1 MFAWLPAMRQRSLRI
16 LSCLFFFGAGLSPA
30 MSGELI
36 SADRWRACEG
46 DVLQALGFECA
57 TLRRPLER
65 QQPSGAQVELAIY
78 RLPAT
83 GGAEQRIGTLFFNPG
98 GPGQPGHT
106 SANKAFFLPP
116 SLRRSFDFVTWDP
129 RGLGRSSPALEGC
142 LIGFPRRPAQGT
154 VDWTLVHQ
162 ARAEELRQANQD
174 CIRRHQGLIRGM
186 GTVEVAH
193 DLEALRR
200 ALGESQLTYWGIS
213 YGTVIGSTY
222 AALFP
227 DKVRALVLDGSVDPW
242 AGLEGL
248 SASALAPDDAIRFFL
263 QTHPDLKPV
272 FERVIQALNRR
283 SLQLADGAPYT
294 RWDLLDNLAR
304 YVPITRIAG
313 SYGRAMLETLDQ
325 ALFGRAEAQQLAL
338 NRLTDPLFRTPAVDG
353 NAGAGFS
360 AVTCRDF
367 PQRPSLMQQRTM
379 LAGLVEKAPLYGGS
393 LAVDFLTVCSGYDAV
408 AADPIP
414 RAPFARADAPGLI
427 IGSTWDGSTPWR
439 WSTAMARAFPA
450 MRTLTVVGNE
460 HGLFTNVQSA
470 CLDNAVVRYL
480 ETAEVPATDQVC
492 PYEKPVKVQPMS

>member
-1 MFAWLPAMRQRSLRI
+1 MRQRSLKI
-16 LSCLFFFGAGLSPA
+16 LSCLFFVGAAVSPA

-36 SADRWRACEG
+36 PADRWRACEG
-46 DVLQALGFECA
+46 DALQTLGYECA
-57 TLRRPLER
+57 TLRRPLDR
-65 QQPSGAQVELAIY
+65 DQPSGAQVELAVY

-83 GGAEQRIGTLFFNPG
+83 GRAEQRIGTLFFNPG
-98 GPGQPGHT
+98 GPGQPGHA
-106 SANKAFFLPP
+106 SAGSAFFLPP

-129 RGLGRSSPALEGC
+129 RGLGRSSPALKGC
-142 LIGFPRRPAQGT
+142 FIGFPRRPAQGS

-174 CIRRHQGLIRGM
+174 CIGRHEELIRGM

-200 ALGESQLTYWGIS
+200 ALGEPLLTYWGIS

-227 DKVRALVLDGSVDPW
+227 DKVRALVLDGNVDPW
-242 AGLEGL
+242 ADLQGLT
-248 SASALAPDDAIRFFL
+248 ASALAPDDAIRFFL

-283 SLQLADGAPYT
+283 SLPLADGAPYT

-304 YVPITRIAG
+304 YVPISRIAG

-325 ALFGRAEAQQLAL
+325 ALFGTAEAQQSAL
-338 NRLTDPLFRTPAVDG
+338 NRLAQPLFRTPAVDG

-360 AVTCRDF
+360 AVICQDF
-367 PQRPSLMQQRTM
+367 PQRPSLNQQRKL

-393 LAVDFLTVCSGYDAV
+393 LAVDFLAICSGYDAV
-408 AADPIP
+408 PADPIP
-414 RAPFARADAPGLI
+414 RAPFAHAHAPGLI
-427 IGSTWDGSTPWR
+427 VGSTWDGSTPWR

-450 MRTLTVVGNE
+450 MRTLTVAGNE
-460 HGLFTNVQSA
+460 HGVFTNVQSA
-470 CLDNAVVRYL
+470 CVDDAVVRYL

-492 PYEKPVKVQPMS
+492 PYVKPVTLQSMP

>member
-1 MFAWLPAMRQRSLRI
+1 MRQRSLKI
-16 LSCLFFFGAGLSPA
+16 LSCLFFVGAAVSPA

-36 SADRWRACEG
+36 PADRWRACEG
-46 DVLQALGFECA
+46 DALQTLGYECA
-57 TLRRPLER
+57 TLRRPLDR
-65 QQPSGAQVELAIY
+65 DQPSGAQVELAVY

-83 GGAEQRIGTLFFNPG
+83 GRAEQRIGTLFFNPG
-98 GPGQPGHT
+98 GPGQPGHA
-106 SANKAFFLPP
+106 SAGSAFFLPP

-129 RGLGRSSPALEGC
+129 RGLGRSSPALKGC
-142 LIGFPRRPAQGT
+142 FIGFPRRPAQGS

-174 CIRRHQGLIRGM
+174 CIGRHEELIRGM

-200 ALGESQLTYWGIS
+200 ALGEPLLTYWGIS

-227 DKVRALVLDGSVDPW
+227 DKVRALVLDGNVDPW
-242 AGLEGL
+242 ADLQGLT
-248 SASALAPDDAIRFFL
+248 ASALAPDDAIRFFL

-283 SLQLADGAPYT
+283 SLPLADGAPYT

-304 YVPITRIAG
+304 YVPISRIAG

-325 ALFGRAEAQQLAL
+325 ALFGTAEAQQSAL
-338 NRLTDPLFRTPAVDG
+338 NRLAQPLFRTPAVDG

-360 AVTCRDF
+360 AVICQDF
-367 PQRPSLMQQRTM
+367 PQRPSLNQQRKL

-393 LAVDFLTVCSGYDAV
+393 LAVDFLAICSGYDAV
-408 AADPIP
+408 PADPIP
-414 RAPFARADAPGLI
+414 RAPFAHAHAPGLI

-450 MRTLTVVGNE
+450 MRTLTVAGNE
-460 HGLFTNVQSA
+460 HGVFTNVQSA
-470 CLDNAVVRYL
+470 CVDDAVVRYL

-492 PYEKPVKVQPMS
+492 PYVKPVTLQSMP